1 MITLFIGNIDILY
14 DFILIARGHTGSRRV
29 SPEPTGSLLMSYMSQ
44 YKILQVRSWY
54 SKHFSTSPML
64 CAYPPIFYPASAQYL
79 ALSAVSISRRLL
91 VMRRPLPIL
100 GTIVANKYLSG
111 VFKHIKRPLT
121 EPFIIH
127 RAPIGQ
133 LFLPNRLYNP
143 LSLPLPLFVS
153 THFQSALA
161 ISSIVFPMVI
171 GYSLWWDASYMGI
184 LYRNLFEDASIALGS
199 ALEDTAL
206 WWEMSLN
213 NGNISTPVGD
223 SEVVGALV
231 RTIERAKADIEHQS
245 AVTMLTE
252 NTPEK
257 MVLWLA
263 GILLAVVLAHSCVID
278 EACVAE
284 IGVW

>member
-1 MITLFIGNIDILY
+1 
-14 DFILIARGHTGSRRV
+14 
-29 SPEPTGSLLMSYMSQ
+29 
-44 YKILQVRSWY
+44 
-54 SKHFSTSPML
+54 
-64 CAYPPIFYPASAQYL
+64 
-79 ALSAVSISRRLL
+79 
-91 VMRRPLPIL
+91 MRRPLPIL

-171 GYSLWWDASYMGI
+171 GYSLWWDASYMGL

-199 ALEDTAL
+199 ALENKAL

-213 NGNISTPVGD
+213 DGNISTPVGD

-245 AVTMLTE
+245 AVTMPTA
-252 NTPEK
+252 NTPENR
-257 MVLWLA
+257 VLWLA

-284 IGVW
+284 IEVW